1 MKMPTFRTNTR
12 DISDRAEATIVFSD
26 FINTFSRKEL
36 FRAAEEYVRE
46 RAPESS
52 IYTFRNLEDG
62 LMGHVVDL
70 IILAST
76 EQAIR
81 CARHCLWLR
90 MSLMEHYKFTA
101 ESIPP
106 RMLVREALAVQVRLT
121 TVLSDLEREL
131 ITSHPGLHEAIET
144 RAEDLESPE
153 AAYLLTDAAVD
164 RIILTPW
171 W

>member
-1 MKMPTFRTNTR
+1 MTMPTFRTNTK
-12 DISDRAEATIVFSD
+12 DIETRAQATIVFSE

-46 RAPESS
+46 RTPNSS
-52 IYTFRNLEDG
+52 VYTFRNLDTG
-62 LMGHVVDL
+62 LMGQVIRIIIQTSTDSGDYDELL
-70 IILAST
+70 IG
-76 EQAIR
+76 Q
-81 CARHCLWLR
+81 
-90 MSLMEHYKFTA
+90 LMAHYNFTA

-106 RMLVREALAVQVRLT
+106 RMLVREALAVRVRLT

-153 AAYLLTDAAVD
+153 AAYLMTDAAVD